1 MTDTIQQLDFSVDLL
16 KAILWQ
22 YDGATNLKELL
33 VEKAAWYEQNQSQ
46 FWTDWIRDVFD
57 LRTANDFGLAV
68 WSIILNQPLFVSK
81 GPDDKPTWGF
91 GEFYVNFTRG
101 NFSSQSGSSH
111 KLGTEAA
118 RVLLRLRWYQII
130 GTSTPPA
137 INRALADVFADY
149 GPAYVLDNLD
159 MTQTYIFKFALSAD
173 LIYLFNNFDILPRPA
188 SVESDYRVTVNEQWG
203 LGPYRAPFDLS
214 NFSEL

>member
-33 VEKAAWYEQNQSQ
+33 TEKSEWYNLNQSE
-46 FWTDWIRDVFD
+46 FWSDWIADVFD
-57 LRTANDFGLAV
+57 LRTANDFGLNV
-68 WSIILNQPLFVSK
+68 WSIILNQPLFVNR

-101 NFSSQSGSSH
+101 NFSSGTGSSH
-111 KLGTEAA
+111 VIGTEAA
-118 RVLLRLRWYQII
+118 RVLLRLRYYQMI
-130 GTSTPPA
+130 GTSTVPA
-137 INRALADVFADY
+137 INRMLADVFAAY
-149 GPAYVLDNLD
+149 GPAYLVDNLD
-159 MTQTYIFKFALSAD
+159 MTQLYVFQFPLSSD

-188 SVESDYRVTVNEQWG
+188 GVKSSYRVTVNESWG
-203 LGPYRAPFDLS
+203 FGPDHGPFDLS